1 MTTRVEPLELEDEPS
16 FQRKEWLIQRIGWV
30 AWVLVLL
37 AGMLGLLGSGPL
49 SSTSSSASD
58 DSLTVRYDRF
68 LHYHQPAMLEVTL
81 NSDAPGE
88 DSARL
93 FVSQPL
99 LERLQISRIE
109 PEPEGR
115 ELASDGIIYTFP
127 KPVSVDSATI
137 RFHVQYEA
145 AGNSNG
151 RIALVGHEP
160 ASFNQFVYP

>member
-1 MTTRVEPLELEDEPS
+1 MTKRVEPLEIEELPA

-37 AGMLGLLGSGPL
+37 AGMLGLIGSGPL
-49 SSTSSSASD
+49 SNTSSSASD

-81 NSDAPGE
+81 HPDISGS
-88 DSARL
+88 SARL
-93 FVSQPL
+93 FLSQSL

-109 PEPEGR
+109 PEPEEG
-115 ELASDGIIYTFP
+115 ELASDGLIYTFP
-127 KPVSVDSATI
+127 LLASAESAKI

-145 AGNSNG
+145 VGNSNG
-151 RIALVGHEP
+151 RIALIGHEP
-160 ASFNQFVYP
+160 ALVNQFVYP